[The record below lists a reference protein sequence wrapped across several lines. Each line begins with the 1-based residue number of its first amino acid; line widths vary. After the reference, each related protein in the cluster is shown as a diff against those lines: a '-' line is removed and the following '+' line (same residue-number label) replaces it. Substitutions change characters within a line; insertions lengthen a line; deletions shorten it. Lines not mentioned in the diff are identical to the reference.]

1 MTEGF
6 TQFFPAKVGDT
17 VYEIIKGDIISE
29 ARVEFYRI
37 AGEQAH
43 KNRVMLSYVGS
54 DGKKYEKMRKLT
66 AFGRTI
72 FPNRQ
77 QAELALKT
85 KEERL

>member
-6 TQFFPAKVGDT
+6 TYFLPAKVGDT
-17 VYEIIKGDIISE
+17 VYEIIKGDVILES
-29 ARVEFYRI
+29 RVEFYRI

-43 KNRVMLSYVGS
+43 KNRVMLSFVGS
-54 DGKKYEKMRKLT
+54 DGKKYAKMRKLT

-77 QAELALKT
+77 SAEAAMKI
-85 KEERL
+85 KE